1 MATLPI
7 ELREGYVEDHKHPL
21 VPALREFVRTN
32 KLAGVV
38 LISFT
43 DDKVGVT
50 VSSPSRRFGE
60 ALQPIADDILRR
72 IDDGDFDPA
81 SEH

>member
-1 MATLPI
+1 MTLPI
-7 ELREGYVEDHKHPL
+7 ELREGYEEDHRHPL
-21 VPALREFVRTN
+21 VAALREFVASN

-38 LISFT
+38 LISFSDT
-43 DDKVGVT
+43 KVGVT

-72 IDDGDFDPA
+72 IDDGDFDP
-81 SEH
+81 SLTH